1 MGCGS
6 SDVPT
11 CWFPAW
17 AECAQANGWPL
28 PSHSSEHVH
37 SRPLWCVYDSLPS
50 MRDRLS
56 DDGGT
61 HDDMPRRHCIDR
73 ILAICAFRV
82 SIELYMCL
90 LLTSRSSMSH
100 DVLIASRNSEYFHF
114 DRSCFCLPISCCCAR
129 TFSDLNISKE
139 WESFNITL
147 RLLSKYD
154 FSSGWL
160 WTPRY
165 IYTNNNM
172 NSEYV
177 PDQSV
182 GIIQRWYFAYATVIH
197 AWKRIY
203 IYMRIKNLGFN
214 VCDKWIV

>member
-1 MGCGS
+1 MLLA
-6 SDVPT
+6 
-11 CWFPAW
+11 AW

-37 SRPLWCVYDSLPS
+37 SRPLWCVCDSLPS

-154 FSSGWL
+154 FSCGWL

>member
-1 MGCGS
+1 MLLA
-6 SDVPT
+6 
-11 CWFPAW
+11 AW

-37 SRPLWCVYDSLPS
+37 SRPLWCVCDSLPS

-90 LLTSRSSMSH
+90 LITSRSSMSH
-100 DVLIASRNSEYFHF
+100 DVLIASRNSEYFHL

-160 WTPRY
+160 WTPCY
-165 IYTNNNM
+165 IYIQITIWIPNMYLISRLELFNDDTSLMPLWFTHGREFIFTWGLKIWGSMCVTNGLYR
-172 NSEYV
+172 S
-177 PDQSV
+177 
-182 GIIQRWYFAYATVIH
+182 RWFGV
-197 AWKRIY
+197 
-203 IYMRIKNLGFN
+203 
-214 VCDKWIV
+214 